1 MSCSEYDAAR
11 LSDAL
16 ARDGRTG
23 ELGIDVSITGG
34 KVFLHGKVAT
44 PDRRDAIAEVAA
56 EFLPHCTVVNEVTV
70 THFAPPEEEVLR

>member
-1 MSCSEYDAAR
+1 MSCSEYDAAK

-16 ARDGRTG
+16 ARDERTG

-34 KVFLHGKVAT
+34 KVFLHGKVST
-44 PDRRDAIAEVAA
+44 PDRRNAIAQVAA

-70 THFAPPEEEVLR
+70 TEMGDPDLEILQ

>member
-1 MSCSEYDAAR
+1 MSCSEYDAAS

-16 ARDGRTG
+16 ARDERTG

-34 KVFLHGKVAT
+34 KVFLHGKVST

-70 THFAPPEEEVLR
+70 TELADPDLEILQ

>member
-11 LSDAL
+11 LCDAL
-16 ARDGRTG
+16 ARDERTG

-44 PDRRDAIAEVAA
+44 PDRRAAIAEVAA

-70 THFAPPEEEVLR
+70 TELADPNQEILQ